1 MRQAGPPVGTI
12 ALLGGSGFVGTR
24 SAAALASGGLNV
36 RVVTRRAAHAD
47 HLRVLPGLQV
57 ATAHASDPASLARAL
72 TGCSAVVNFIGI
84 LNERSRDGSGFRRAH
99 AGVAAALVEACRLA
113 GVPRIVQVSAL
124 NAGHPQAASHYLRSK
139 GEAETILRGS
149 GLAVTILQPSVIF
162 GPGDSF
168 LNRFAGLLRL
178 MPGFFPLAM
187 ADARFAP
194 VHVDDVAA
202 AISTVLAGH
211 DRDGATLQLCGPEEF
226 TLGEI
231 VALTARTLGL
241 ARVVVPLPRWI
252 ARLQAAVMDF
262 VPGKPFSTDNY
273 RSLLLPS
280 VCSTSGFA
288 DLGLQ
293 PRSLTASIATALG
306 VAGPLRDYD
315 RFRQGARR

>member
-1 MRQAGPPVGTI
+1 
-12 ALLGGSGFVGTR
+12 
-24 SAAALASGGLNV
+24 
-36 RVVTRRAAHAD
+36 
-47 HLRVLPGLQV
+47 
-57 ATAHASDPASLARAL
+57 
-72 TGCSAVVNFIGI
+72 
-84 LNERSRDGSGFRRAH
+84 
-99 AGVAAALVEACRLA
+99 
-113 GVPRIVQVSAL
+113 VQVSAL

-139 GEAETILRGS
+139 GEAEAILRGS

-178 MPGFFPLAM
+178 MPGLFPLAM

-202 AISTVLAGH
+202 AIATVLSGST
-211 DRDGATLQLCGPEEF
+211 RDGATLQLCGPEQF
-226 TLGEI
+226 SLGEL

-241 ARVVVPLPRWI
+241 TRAVVPLPRWI

-293 PRSLTASIATALG
+293 PRSLTANIATTLG

-315 RFRQGARR
+315 RFRQAARR

>member
-1 MRQAGPPVGTI
+1 MGTI

-24 SAAALASGGLNV
+24 TAAALAGSGHAL
-36 RVVTRRAAHAD
+36 RVITRRAATAD
-47 HLRVLPGLQV
+47 HLRVLPQLQV
-57 ATAHASDPASLARAL
+57 ATADAADPASLARAL
-72 TGCSAVVNFIGI
+72 AGCSAVVNFIGI
-84 LNERSRDGSGFRRAH
+84 LNERGRDGSGFRRAH
-99 AGVAAALVEACRLA
+99 AGVATTLVDACRLA
-113 GVPRIVQVSAL
+113 RVPKVVQVSAL
-124 NAGHPQAASHYLRSK
+124 NAGHPQAESYYLRSK
-139 GEAETILRGS
+139 GEAEAILRGS
-149 GLAVTILQPSVIF
+149 GLAVTVLQPSVIF

-178 MPGFFPLAM
+178 VPGVFPLAM

-202 AISTVLAGH
+202 AIGAVVSRN
-211 DRDGATLQLCGPEEF
+211 DWDGATLQLCGPEQF
-226 TLGEI
+226 SLGGI
-231 VALTARTLGL
+231 VALTARTLDL
-241 ARVVVPLPRWI
+241 TRAVVPLPRWL

-293 PRSLTASIATALG
+293 PRSLTANIATALG

-315 RFRQGARR
+315 RFRQAARR

>member
-1 MRQAGPPVGTI
+1 VGTI

-24 SAAALASGGLNV
+24 AAAALASGGSGL
-36 RVVTRRAAHAD
+36 RILTRRPAHAD
-47 HLRVLPGLQV
+47 HLRVLPQLRV
-57 ATAHASDPASLARAL
+57 ATADPSDQASLARAL
-72 TGCSAVVNFIGI
+72 AGCSAVVNFIGI
-84 LNERSRDGSGFRRAH
+84 LNERGRDGSGFRRAH
-99 AGVAAALVEACRLA
+99 VGVATALVEACRRA
-113 GVPRIVQVSAL
+113 GVPKLVQVSAL
-124 NAGHPQAASHYLRSK
+124 NAGHPQATSHYLRSK
-139 GEAETILRGS
+139 GEAEAILLRS

-168 LNRFAGLLRL
+168 LNRFARLLRL
-178 MPGFFPLAM
+178 MPGIFPLAM

-202 AISTVLAGH
+202 AIATVVAR
-211 DRDGATLQLCGPEEF
+211 DDWDGATLQLCGPEQF

-231 VALTARTLGL
+231 VALTARTLDL
-241 ARVVVPLPRWI
+241 PRAVLPLPRWL

-288 DLGLQ
+288 ALGLQ
-293 PRSLTASIATALG
+293 PRSLTAGIAMALG

-315 RFRQGARR
+315 RFRQAARR

>member
-1 MRQAGPPVGTI
+1 
-12 ALLGGSGFVGTR
+12 
-24 SAAALASGGLNV
+24 
-36 RVVTRRAAHAD
+36 
-47 HLRVLPGLQV
+47 V
-57 ATAHASDPASLARAL
+57 AK
-72 TGCSAVVNFIGI
+72 
-84 LNERSRDGSGFRRAH
+84 
-99 AGVAAALVEACRLA
+99 ALVEACREA
-113 GVPRIVQVSAL
+113 GVGRIVQVSAL
-124 NAGHPQAASHYLRSK
+124 NAGHPRATSHYLRSK
-139 GEAETILRGS
+139 GEAEAILRDS

-178 MPGFFPLAM
+178 VPAVFPLAM

-202 AISTVLAGH
+202 AIDVVLA
-211 DRDGATLQLCGPEEF
+211 RDDFAGETLQLCGPGEF
-226 TLGEI
+226 TLGGL

-241 ARVVVPLPRWI
+241 ERTVLPLPRWL

-288 DLGLQ
+288 ALGIR
-293 PRSLTASIATALG
+293 PRSLTANIATTLG
-306 VAGPLRDYD
+306 VSGPLRDYD
-315 RFRQGARR
+315 SFRRDARR